1 MKENQKNFIKGFLF
15 LIMIILS
22 IKKCVD
28 TSKNEERISEE
39 TSNEIIISKIETPK
53 DEEEKEI
60 IVNDTKKD
68 EIEKEEFSNEK
79 IVVEEVEE
87 NLDEEIIEIEEEI
100 VEEDVS
106 EKKSEKFVEPV
117 IVEDIDILFEQ
128 GYEYVSENIGHKQGK
143 ILASIDPITTKPK
156 LNIIGR
162 KAFNKNDLFFYIYSN
177 YLMYIDSGEIEVYG
191 DRQGREKLG
200 VIVLDEVK
208 LKTKYEITLDDKY
221 KKLDKIYYRLI
232 VKDKN
237 NKQDETEIKELDLTL
252 KVGEERED
260 DEKIIEEIYDTS
272 SLKVHHIPIDFYKVR
287 FYGKGFQEN
296 NKIVLDGQEIT
307 LDEIGNFV
315 HEAYYFPGDY
325 KFEFRVYEVNEYEIA
340 EEEKIVRTPK
350 EIQSGEYTEED
361 LVIEENSKEKIGE
374 ELDSNIQIVDKKSI
388 EDNSKTEVKEF
399 VTEDGVLVT
408 IEDGKRIEE
417 MYVYSCPIEM
427 VIDENYHFLV
437 GIADVKIGRNR
448 VEKSSELLLQ
458 NSEYDEGMFN
468 EGRLAFYTRNRI
480 GKYSV
485 VAQMDTEN
493 QELKHIFD
501 GLGERDNREIFKD
514 MEREDKGYTF
524 GDDSYSM
531 MDVESQGQ
539 FYLRVEWDKNKAMWG
554 NYSSNIDNGEYLSY
568 SKSLY
573 GAQFI
578 GAGQDTT
585 SYNEDRYSG
594 TVFFSNPETLSE
606 YNIFLAT
613 GGSLYYLKN
622 RDLVEGSEEV
632 TIEVINE
639 RTGQKVKEVSLSE
652 GDDYAIN
659 NIQGRIILNEPL
671 FQYGYKELGDV
682 IKDNPITDYKTYLKV
697 QYEYY
702 DRNGLYSSDYTAG
715 GSGKYWINDNIQIGA
730 AYVESTE
737 LEEKYELKGLS
748 GVIRKTENT
757 YIEWEYAQSEGR
769 KFGRGYYSS
778 TGGLNFR
785 DINYIDR
792 DEEDEDENYENSG
805 DAYQIKGV
813 LSLNELSNKFTEGSM
828 AEFWYNKKEGGF
840 SVDSLDDGST
850 DTEYGFKSDYVVNER
865 LFLTTEF
872 SKMESQDEDS
882 KSVEEE
888 LSLQATYAAT
898 DKLGVAVAIR
908 HDKNDD
914 GSDDSDNSDDSSSSS
929 GSIFDDD
936 YESGEN
942 GDSVDVG
949 VTVSY
954 QFTENTSGYVG
965 VQKAIST
972 DKIDSND
979 IMGRVGLSTQLY
991 NKVKLD
997 VDYSPGDEE
1006 SGINIQTTYAVTENY
1021 ETYVN
1026 YERESS
1032 TDGVNDDI
1040 GFGQKVLIGD
1050 KYEIFQENQLSK
1062 DSDSGEE
1069 LTQVYGLNINLT
1081 EELKVG
1087 FGYEQGDLDEED
1099 GKSRRNSVSTNLYY
1113 DDRKRWKYNNRL
1125 EMIKDKGTEDYTIEW
1140 LTVNDVKYKY
1150 NEEWTAVGKLDFS
1163 ITEDKVN
1170 GGYDSK
1176 FMELGIGGAYRP
1188 IWNDRLNMLWKY
1200 TYLYDLNGYDE
1211 DDDYSFGD
1219 LDERSNIFSL
1229 DAVYSLTKKLDI
1241 GGKWAYKKAEMKAA
1255 NDEDEWFSAETTLY
1269 AVSMSYNF
1277 YKNWRISGEYHWLI
1291 SDTDNEKK
1299 EGAMAGIDYDIHE
1312 NLRIGIGY
1320 NFTDF
1325 SDDLRYDDY
1334 KADGIFINIVGKF

>member
-1 MKENQKNFIKGFLF
+1 MRLWQKRFLKGFLF
-15 LIMIILS
+15 FLVIVFS
-22 IKKCVD
+22 IKKCEGMK
-28 TSKNEERISEE
+28 KNKETVIGEPKSEIVVSETKVLEEKKVIVSDPIENKE
-39 TSNEIIISKIETPK
+39 KNKNFNDEKIEVEK
-53 DEEEKEI
+53 LEEK
-60 IVNDTKKD
+60 
-68 EIEKEEFSNEK
+68 
-79 IVVEEVEE
+79 
-87 NLDEEIIEIEEEI
+87 IIEIE
-100 VEEDVS
+100 VEEDIIKDDDI
-106 EKKSEKFVEPV
+106 EKKEEKFVEPV
-117 IVEDIDILFEQ
+117 IVEDIDILFKQ
-128 GYEYVSENIGHKQGK
+128 GYEYVSENTGNKQGK

-156 LNIIGR
+156 LNIIGNR
-162 KAFNKNDLFFYIYSN
+162 PFGKNDLFFYVYSN
-177 YLMYIDSGEIEVYG
+177 YLMYIVGGEIEIYG

-200 VIVLDEVK
+200 VIILDEVK
-208 LKTKYEITLDDKY
+208 LKTKYEITLDKKY
-221 KKLDKIYYRLI
+221 NNLEKIYYKLI

-237 NKQDETEIKELDLTL
+237 NKKDETEIKELDLTL
-252 KVGEERED
+252 NVDEERKD

-272 SLKVHHIPIDFYKVR
+272 SLKIHHIPIDFYKVR
-287 FYGKGFQEN
+287 FYGKGFEEN

-307 LDEIGNFV
+307 VDEVGNFV

-325 KFEFRVYEVNEYEIA
+325 KFEFKVYEVNEYEI
-340 EEEKIVRTPK
+340 EVEEKIVRTPE
-350 EIQSGEYTEED
+350 EIQNGEYSEED
-361 LVIEENSKEKIGE
+361 LLIEENLEEKIGE

-388 EDNSKTEVKEF
+388 EDSSETEVKEF
-399 VTEDGVLVT
+399 VTEEGVVVT
-408 IEDGKRIEE
+408 IEDGKRTEE
-417 MYVYSCPIEM
+417 KYVYSCPIEM
-427 VIDENYHFLV
+427 SIDKNYHFLV
-437 GIADVKIGRNR
+437 GIADVKIGRNK

-458 NSEYDEGMFN
+458 NSEYDEGMFD

-480 GKYSV
+480 GKYSI

-501 GLGERDNREIFKD
+501 GLGKRDNREIFKD

-539 FYLRVEWDKNKAMWG
+539 FYLRVEWDKNKTMWG
-554 NYSSNIDNGEYLSY
+554 NYSSSVENGEYLSY

-578 GAGQDTT
+578 GASQDVT

-594 TVFFSNPETLSE
+594 TAFFSNPETLSE

-632 TIEVINE
+632 TIEVINQK
-639 RTGQKVKEVSLSE
+639 TGQKVKEVSLSE

-682 IKDNPITDYKTYLKV
+682 IKDNPISDYKTYLKV

-757 YIEWEYAQSEGR
+757 YIEWEYAQSEGK
-769 KFGRGYYSS
+769 KFGRGFYSS

-792 DEEDEDENYENSG
+792 DEEDEDENFENSG
-805 DAYQIKGV
+805 DAYQIRGV
-813 LSLNELSNKFTEGSM
+813 LSLNELSDKFTEGSM
-828 AEFWYNKKEGGF
+828 AEFWYNKKDGGF

-850 DTEYGFKSDYVVNER
+850 DTEYGFKSDYIVNER
-865 LFLTTEF
+865 FFLTTEF
-872 SKMESQDEDS
+872 SRTESEDEGEKDVEQEITAQGTYSVNDKMS
-882 KSVEEE
+882 
-888 LSLQATYAAT
+888 
-898 DKLGVAVAIR
+898 VAVAIR
-908 HDKNDD
+908 
-914 GSDDSDNSDDSSSSS
+914 SSDNSEDGEDSSDSDS
-929 GSIFDDD
+929 GGHFTSDG
-936 YESGEN
+936 YESDGI
-942 GDSVDVG
+942 GKSVDVG
-949 VTVSY
+949 VTVNY
-954 QFTENTSGYVG
+954 QFTDNTSGYVG

-972 DKIDSND
+972 DKVDTND
-979 IMGRVGLSTQLY
+979 IMGSIGGST
-991 NKVKLD
+991 KLFD
-997 VDYSPGDEE
+997 KLTLTGDYAAGNEE
-1006 SGINIQTTYAVTENY
+1006 SAGVIQAAYAISESY
-1021 ETYVN
+1021 EAYVN
-1026 YERESS
+1026 LEQERMY
-1032 TDGVNDDI
+1032 DGTSNDI
-1040 GFGQKVLIGD
+1040 SFGQKVLIGN
-1050 KYEIFQENQLSK
+1050 KYEVFQENQLSK

-1069 LTQVYGLNINLT
+1069 LTQVYGLNINIT

-1087 FGYEQGDLDEED
+1087 IGYEQGDLDEED
-1099 GKSRRNSVSTNLYY
+1099 GKSKRNSVSTNLYY
-1113 DDRKRWKYNNRL
+1113 DDRKRFKYNNRL
-1125 EMIKDKGTEDYTIEW
+1125 EMIKDKGNEDYTIEW
-1140 LTVNDVKYKY
+1140 LTVNDIRYKY

-1163 ITEDKVN
+1163 ITEDKKN

-1200 TYLYDLNGYDE
+1200 TYLYDLNGVDE

-1269 AVSMSYNF
+1269 AISMSYNF

-1334 KADGIFINIVGKF
+1334 KAGGVYINIIGRF